1 MESLVLFVATFFA
14 FISLLS
20 ILSFILMITLLLGR
34 CLVIKKLGDK
44 CWKGLIPFYGTYT
57 MFKKTNTNDIY
68 FCYYLL
74 AFVLMIVA
82 NLLNTPFMA
91 FILTLFASAIAIF
104 SLYMMYSN
112 MVKMFNISRDYIIG
126 LILFDEIFLM
136 LIGFNENIKIESQ
149 EKEEPVIDLPTTKIC
164 PKCGENIPTE
174 ALYCQ
179 YCGHDQSKKVRKKK
193 TEETA
198 K

>member
-1 MESLVLFVATFFA
+1 
-14 FISLLS
+14 
-20 ILSFILMITLLLGR
+20 
-34 CLVIKKLGDK
+34 
-44 CWKGLIPFYGTYT
+44 

-74 AFVLMIVA
+74 AFVLLIVA

-112 MVKMFNISRDYIIG
+112 MVKIFNISRDYIIG

-136 LIGFNENIKIESQ
+136 LIGFNENIKMESQ
-149 EKEEPVIDLPTTKIC
+149 ENKEPVIDLPTTKIC
-164 PKCGENIPTE
+164 PKCGKNIPTE

>member
-74 AFVLMIVA
+74 AFVLLIVA

-104 SLYMMYSN
+104 SLYMMYAN

-136 LIGFNENIKIESQ
+136 LIGFNENIKTFSN
-149 EKEEPVIDLPTTKIC
+149 VF
-164 PKCGENIPTE
+164 
-174 ALYCQ
+174 
-179 YCGHDQSKKVRKKK
+179 
-193 TEETA
+193 
-198 K
+198 

>member
-1 MESLVLFVATFFA
+1 MEDLVLFAATFA
-14 FISLLS
+14 ALISLLS
-20 ILSFILMITLLLGR
+20 VLSFILMITLLLGR

-44 CWKGLIPFYGTYT
+44 CWKGAIPFYGTYT

-74 AFVLMIVA
+74 AFVLTIIA
-82 NLLNTPFMA
+82 DLLKTPFMS
-91 FILTLFASAIAIF
+91 FIVTLFASAIAIF

-112 MVKMFNISRDYIIG
+112 MVKMFNISRDYILG

-149 EKEEPVIDLPTTKIC
+149 GKEEPVIDLPTTKIC
-164 PKCGENIPTE
+164 PKCGKNIPTE

-179 YCGHDQSKKVRKKK
+179 YCGQDQSKKVRKKK
-193 TEETA
+193 TEETV

>member
-82 NLLNTPFMA
+82 NLLNTPFTA

-104 SLYMMYSN
+104 
-112 MVKMFNISRDYIIG
+112 
-126 LILFDEIFLM
+126 
-136 LIGFNENIKIESQ
+136 
-149 EKEEPVIDLPTTKIC
+149 
-164 PKCGENIPTE
+164 
-174 ALYCQ
+174 
-179 YCGHDQSKKVRKKK
+179 
-193 TEETA
+193 
-198 K
+198 